1 VSGDELVDIVDE
13 EDRVVGQATR
23 RETRERRLRHRSVY
37 VLLFNTAGQLF
48 VHRRTTTKD
57 IYPGY
62 HDIAFGGVVGAGED
76 FETAARR
83 ELGEEAG
90 VTDARLRRVLGFR
103 FDDEANHVNGV
114 VYTATYDGP
123 LRLQASE
130 VEGGQ
135 WMDLDQVVD
144 LSQRE
149 PICPDGIEALRLYL
163 DRLNQVRSTV

>member
-1 VSGDELVDIVDE
+1 MMGGDELVDVVDE
-13 EDRVVGQATR
+13 EDRVVGR
-23 RETRERRLRHRSVY
+23 RPGARCVARRLRHRAVY
-37 VLLFNTAGQLF
+37 ILLFNTPVSSSFTADEDQGHL
-48 VHRRTTTKD
+48 
-57 IYPGY
+57 PGY
-62 HDIAFGGVVGAGED
+62 YDIAFGGVVGAGEN
-76 FETAARR
+76 FEAAARR

-90 VTDARLRRVLGFR
+90 VGEARLRRVLDFH
-103 FDDEANHVNGV
+103 FDDDSDHVKAV

-130 VEGGQ
+130 IESGQ

>member
-1 VSGDELVDIVDE
+1 MGGEELVDIVDE
-13 EDRVVGQATR
+13 EDHVVGQAPR
-23 RETRERRLRHRSVY
+23 REIRARRLRHRAAY
-37 VLLFNTAGQLF
+37 VLLFNAAGQLF
-48 VHRRTTTKD
+48 VHRRTKTKD

-62 HDIAFGGVVGAGED
+62 YDIAFGGVVGAGED
-76 FETAARR
+76 FEAAAHR

-90 VTDARLRRVLGFR
+90 VIGARLRRVLGFQ
-103 FDDEANHVNGV
+103 FDDETNHVNGE
-114 VYTATYDGP
+114 VYTATYDGA

-130 VEGGQ
+130 IDGGQ

-163 DRLNQVRSTV
+163 DRLNQVRGGV